1 MAKRRQTTGVPR
13 AERKAQPA
21 AAPAGKRLWSRADYR
36 THAEREADVQRM
48 ILLGVGLALGLVVLM
63 LVVAFVNDQIIRPTR
78 TVASVNGENIS
89 IGDFRD
95 RARLE
100 RVVNIES
107 INGAINTLL
116 ELGFSFDE
124 AGNQVIQFQPYASQW
139 NELNASEQM
148 GLRVINDMIDDQ
160 LILAEVAA
168 RNITVSQ
175 DEIEAQIRQ
184 VLGFDPD
191 MFEPLPDPEADAE
204 SEIEPTATPT
214 PLVSPTPSPTPT
226 EDPDEVAAE
235 DADEDVVD
243 EDAAE
248 VAPTLTPIPTIAPV
262 PTRTAAERES
272 DFRRVLDNFYDR
284 ARQGAGASRDEVN
297 RFFELRALRVAL
309 SREVTDVGST
319 GTWVNARHI
328 LVETEEIALD
338 ILDALAGGESFAELA
353 RAVSI
358 DPGSGER
365 GGELDWQSVD
375 NYVEPFADAVR
386 DAPLGEIVGPVE
398 SDFGFHIIQVRAR
411 EERELSEAQIEFN
424 QQDALADWLR
434 EQRALE
440 TNEIEIR
447 DNWPDHVPTNPPF
460 VFRER

>member
-1 MAKRRQTTGVPR
+1 MAKRRQTTGLPR
-13 AERKAQPA
+13 AERKAQPGA
-21 AAPAGKRLWSRADYR
+21 AGTKGADLR

-48 ILLGVGLALGLVVLM
+48 ILLGVGLALGLVILM
-63 LVVAFVNDQIIRPTR
+63 LVVAFINDQFITPSR
-78 TVASVNGENIS
+78 TVASVNDEDIS
-89 IGDFRD
+89 ISDFRD

-100 RVVNIES
+100 RLVNIES
-107 INGAINTLL
+107 INGAINSLL

-124 AGNQVIQFQPYASQW
+124 AGNQVVQFEPYASQW

-148 GLRVINDMIDDQ
+148 GLRVINDMIGDQ
-160 LILAEVAA
+160 LVLAEVEA

-175 DEIEAQIRQ
+175 DEIEEQMRQ

-191 MFEPLPDPEADAE
+191 LFDPLPDPEATPE
-204 SEIEPTATPT
+204 VEPTSTPT

-226 EDPDEVAAE
+226 DAPTEVAA
-235 DADEDVVD
+235 D
-243 EDAAE
+243 DAADDE
-248 VAPTLTPIPTIAPV
+248 ESDDAPPASTSIPTIAPV
-262 PTRTAAERES
+262 PTRTAEERA
-272 DFRRVLDNFYDR
+272 DTFRRNLDNFYDR
-284 ARQGAGASRDEVN
+284 ARQDAGASRDDVN

-309 SREVTDVGST
+309 GREVADVGTT

-338 ILDALAGGESFAELA
+338 ILDALANGESFAELA
-353 RAVSI
+353 RAVSA
-358 DPGSGER
+358 DTGSGES

-398 SDFGFHIIQVRAR
+398 SEFGFHIIQVRAR
-411 EERELSEAQIEFN
+411 EQRDLSEAQIEQN
-424 QQDALADWLR
+424 QQEAMSEWLR
-434 EQRALE
+434 EQRELE
-440 TNEIEIR
+440 TNEIEIN
-447 DNWPDHVPTNPPF
+447 DIWPDYVPTNPPF